1 LRLAIPLCSAEPAS
15 SADGRESIK
24 PAEIASISAK
34 EQRRTAQEERIT
46 KPFIAVFRVGAELKW
61 LQESAEDL
69 PSDGEQKNRD

>member
-1 LRLAIPLCSAEPAS
+1 MIASCSARAAG
-15 SADGRESIK
+15 SAGGRERLK
-24 PAEIASISAK
+24 PTEIASISAK

-46 KPFIAVFRVGAELKW
+46 KPFIAVFRVGAERKW